1 MSVHGLA
8 AVAVGV
14 GEVTSTKYV
23 GQVYTNNTKTIPKFS
38 ANFHSSYFPYVNTII
53 YLSTFGLFLQCCTLF
68 ARFIMIDVI
77 LAYQFKEH

>member
-8 AVAVGV
+8 AVAVVV

-23 GQVYTNNTKTIPKFS
+23 GKVYTNNTKTIPKFS
-38 ANFHSSYFPYVNTII
+38 VHFSYFIFPICKYNNISKHFWLILTM
-53 YLSTFGLFLQCCTLF
+53 LHPF